1 MNQHWENLTIKVDG
15 MSLRERGLTFAAV
28 AFVLITLIKVL
39 LFNPL
44 LAEQKGLSAQVIQQQ
59 EKAKASQAQMEAALQ
74 AIKDA
79 EKSPLRQRI
88 QQARQQLADSDAY
101 LQGLSTHLVPP
112 EKIADLLEQVLNQNG
127 HLQLVDLQTSPV
139 VPLVEKEVVKPNKAA
154 TAPASAVV
162 ATPVSTTE
170 APDNQLFKHEVKIIV
185 RGSYLDLLQYLT
197 DLEQLPTQ
205 MFWGRAEMKVEKY
218 PDVVLTL
225 TLYTLSLDK
234 TWLKI

>member
-1 MNQHWENLTIKVDG
+1 MNQYWENLLTKVDG

-44 LAEQKGLSAQVIQQQ
+44 LAEQTGLSAQVQQQ
-59 EKAKASQAQMEAALQ
+59 QVKMKANQAQMVAALQ
-74 AIKDA
+74 ARQDV
-79 EKSPLRQRI
+79 EKSPLHQRI
-88 QQARQQLADSDAY
+88 QQARQQLADSNVY
-101 LQGLSTHLVPP
+101 LQGLSAHLVPP
-112 EKIADLLEQVLNQNG
+112 DKMADLLQQVLNQNG
-127 HLQLVDLQTSPV
+127 HLQLIDLQTSPV
-139 VPLVEKEVVKPNKAA
+139 TPLIEKEAAKPNKAG

-162 ATPVSTTE
+162 VAPASTTV